1 MWSWLP
7 VMMGDTRGRA
17 KALIYGQKE
26 KTQRKGFGLPW
37 ALGGYAPTSR
47 PTPRRLYL
55 FPIRSSFGIQAS
67 FILSEG
73 HRWIPEDS
81 QAHTWGQPCRYLLQ
95 FYRNRPCFC
104 DRCQSVGVDETKPAT
119 VFPRACII
127 GFYLYLSWEACDW
140 FQFCFYILFF
150 HRNKTKHLTS
160 QFPFPVNTVVV

>member
-7 VMMGDTRGRA
+7 VMMGDARGTA

-26 KTQRKGFGLPW
+26 KTQRKGFGLLW

-81 QAHTWGQPCRYLLQ
+81 QAHTRGQPCRNLLQ
-95 FYRNRPCFC
+95 FYRNCPCFC

-119 VFPRACII
+119 VFPRARII
-127 GFYLYLSWEACDW
+127 GFYLYLSWELVIG
-140 FQFCFYILFF
+140 FYFVFTFYSFTTI
-150 HRNKTKHLTS
+150 KQST
-160 QFPFPVNTVVV
+160 